1 MSGSTSGVEA
11 AASGYVRQVGR
22 GLVYLFILQ
31 YSVGIAVR
39 LVVERAIGPTP
50 ISTPGAVSTLVV
62 AAVAGIL
69 VNGSNP
75 PSYRRLTGFT
85 LVSLAVGFGVDAVVG
100 VGDGYV
106 GALYPTLQAV
116 LIWLGAFLIA
126 YAVVFEVEW
135 SRVVDSSEETN
146 AE

>member
-1 MSGSTSGVEA
+1 MSGSTSEVRSVL
-11 AASGYVRQVGR
+11 SGYVRQVGR

-39 LVVERAIGPTP
+39 LVVERAFGPTP
-50 ISTPGAVSTLVV
+50 ISTPGVVSMLVV
-62 AAVAGIL
+62 AAVAGLL
-69 VNGSNP
+69 VNSSNP

-85 LVSLAVGFGVDAVVG
+85 LVSLAVGVIAQVLVG
-100 VGDGYV
+100 LGDGYV

-126 YAVVFEVEW
+126 YASVFEVRW
-135 SRVVDSSEETN
+135 SRPVRQRDES
-146 AE
+146 